1 MSDLIERARELPED
15 PILAGK
21 IARAILPALCY
32 ALEQAQAELAQ
43 LRAERDAADYLL
55 AEGDAHDA
63 ADFDGEV
70 ARLTHDNLNYAVNV
84 CPEQDRIIAKLTA
97 AVTAF
102 LEFCDVPQCDP
113 EGPYNPDYGKHIFD
127 LFKRAEDLAREA
139 TK

>member
-1 MSDLIERARELPED
+1 MGMKDDALSSYAAFYAAMGEALGIDITLPSSACD
-15 PILAGK
+15 DAMLGK
-21 IARAILPALCY
+21 VAA
-32 ALEQAQAELAQ
+32 
-43 LRAERDAADYLL
+43 LRA
-55 AEGDAHDA
+55 
-63 ADFDGEV
+63 EV